1 MRCAYCGNTD
11 KHTLFD
17 EDDTIHCSL
26 CNHRTRKDNGKDNSV
41 KCPYCHRMRDKK
53 AMYCRYCND
62 SAWKPSTARE
72 FKEVDKILKD
82 MGY

>member
-1 MRCAYCGNTD
+1 MKCANCGNTD
-11 KHTLFD
+11 KRTLWD

-26 CNHRTRKDNGKDNSV
+26 CHHRTRKDNLKDDLV
-41 KCPYCHRMRDKK
+41 KCPYCHRMRDRK

-62 SAWKPSTARE
+62 ATWKPSTTKE

-82 MGY
+82 LGY